1 MINMQDYKNKKKLK
15 RLDEIQSRR
24 EDILHEIDK
33 DAIRRKNGVNEK
45 LDTDNYLD
53 KMAELIEMYNELKG
67 MAKQKKKGEPFL
79 ISFSSYL
86 HGIHGICYSNRINE
100 C

>member
-1 MINMQDYKNKKKLK
+1 MQDYKNKKKLK

-53 KMAELIEMYNELKG
+53 KMAELIQMYNELKG
-67 MAKQKKKGEPFL
+67 MAK
-79 ISFSSYL
+79 
-86 HGIHGICYSNRINE
+86 
-100 C
+100 

>member
-1 MINMQDYKNKKKLK
+1 MQDYKNKKKLK

-24 EDILHEIDK
+24 EDILHELDK

-67 MAKQKKKGEPFL
+67 MAK
-79 ISFSSYL
+79 
-86 HGIHGICYSNRINE
+86 
-100 C
+100 

>member
-33 DAIRRKNGVNEK
+33 DAIRRKNGVNEN

-67 MAKQKKKGEPFL
+67 MAK
-79 ISFSSYL
+79 
-86 HGIHGICYSNRINE
+86 
-100 C
+100 

>member
-1 MINMQDYKNKKKLK
+1 MQDYKNKKKLK

-33 DAIRRKNGVNEK
+33 DAIRRKNGVNEN

-67 MAKQKKKGEPFL
+67 MAK
-79 ISFSSYL
+79 
-86 HGIHGICYSNRINE
+86 
-100 C
+100 

>member
-1 MINMQDYKNKKKLK
+1 MQDYKNKKKLK

-24 EDILHEIDK
+24 EDILHEINK

-53 KMAELIEMYNELKG
+53 KMAELIKMYNELKG
-67 MAKQKKKGEPFL
+67 MAK
-79 ISFSSYL
+79 
-86 HGIHGICYSNRINE
+86 
-100 C
+100 

>member
-1 MINMQDYKNKKKLK
+1 MQDYKNKKKLK

-45 LDTDNYLD
+45 LDTDNYRD
-53 KMAELIEMYNELKG
+53 KMAELIKMYNELKG
-67 MAKQKKKGEPFL
+67 MAK
-79 ISFSSYL
+79 
-86 HGIHGICYSNRINE
+86 
-100 C
+100 

>member
-1 MINMQDYKNKKKLK
+1 MQDYKNKKKLK

-53 KMAELIEMYNELKG
+53 NLSRCTTN
-67 MAKQKKKGEPFL
+67 
-79 ISFSSYL
+79 
-86 HGIHGICYSNRINE
+86 
-100 C
+100 

>member
-1 MINMQDYKNKKKLK
+1 MVPGPCFLIKNKKKLK

-53 KMAELIEMYNELKG
+53 KMAELIQMYNELKG
-67 MAKQKKKGEPFL
+67 MAK
-79 ISFSSYL
+79 
-86 HGIHGICYSNRINE
+86 
-100 C
+100 

>member
-67 MAKQKKKGEPFL
+67 MAK
-79 ISFSSYL
+79 
-86 HGIHGICYSNRINE
+86 
-100 C
+100 

>member
-1 MINMQDYKNKKKLK
+1 MQDYKNKKKLK

-53 KMAELIEMYNELKG
+53 KMAELIKMYNELKG
-67 MAKQKKKGEPFL
+67 MAK
-79 ISFSSYL
+79 
-86 HGIHGICYSNRINE
+86 
-100 C
+100 

>member
-33 DAIRRKNGVNEK
+33 DAIRRTNGVNDT

-53 KMAELIEMYNELKG
+53 KMAELIKMYNELKG
-67 MAKQKKKGEPFL
+67 MAK
-79 ISFSSYL
+79 
-86 HGIHGICYSNRINE
+86 
-100 C
+100 

>member
-53 KMAELIEMYNELKG
+53 KMAELIKMYNELKG
-67 MAKQKKKGEPFL
+67 MAKQKRRANPSLFL
-79 ISFSSYL
+79 SALIYMAYTAFVT
-86 HGIHGICYSNRINE
+86 RIV
-100 C
+100 

>member
-53 KMAELIEMYNELKG
+53 KMAELIQMYNELKG
-67 MAKQKKKGEPFL
+67 MAK
-79 ISFSSYL
+79 
-86 HGIHGICYSNRINE
+86 
-100 C
+100 

>member
-1 MINMQDYKNKKKLK
+1 MK

-33 DAIRRKNGVNEK
+33 DAIRRKNGVNEN

-67 MAKQKKKGEPFL
+67 MAK
-79 ISFSSYL
+79 
-86 HGIHGICYSNRINE
+86 
-100 C
+100 

>member
-53 KMAELIEMYNELKG
+53 KMAELIKMYNELKG
-67 MAKQKKKGEPFL
+67 MAK
-79 ISFSSYL
+79 
-86 HGIHGICYSNRINE
+86 
-100 C
+100 

>member
-45 LDTDNYLD
+45 LDTDNYRD
-53 KMAELIEMYNELKG
+53 KMAELIKMYNELKG
-67 MAKQKKKGEPFL
+67 MAK
-79 ISFSSYL
+79 
-86 HGIHGICYSNRINE
+86 
-100 C
+100 

>member
-1 MINMQDYKNKKKLK
+1 MQDYKNKKKLK

-67 MAKQKKKGEPFL
+67 MAK
-79 ISFSSYL
+79 
-86 HGIHGICYSNRINE
+86 
-100 C
+100 

>member
-24 EDILHEIDK
+24 EDILHEINK

-53 KMAELIEMYNELKG
+53 KMAELIKMYNELKG
-67 MAKQKKKGEPFL
+67 MAK
-79 ISFSSYL
+79 
-86 HGIHGICYSNRINE
+86 
-100 C
+100 